1 MARGLK
7 LTRQFYA
14 QKDVVKIARALI
26 GKKLVTNF
34 EGQLTCGIITETE
47 AYAGITDKASHSF
60 GTKRTPRT
68 EVMYGEPGRAYVYLC
83 YGIHSLFNIITNKKE
98 TPHAVLI
105 RSILPIHGNDLIYMR
120 RKIIKPIDKICTGP
134 GTVCQGLGIQIK
146 HSGIDLEGDEIW
158 LEESEFNPTNDQLLT
173 RPRIGVDYAGEDAL
187 LPYRFTLKK
196 EFLSTFLQ

>member
-105 RSILPIHGNDLIYMR
+105 RSILPIRGNDLIYMR
-120 RKIIKPIDKICTGP
+120 RKIIKPIDKICIGP